1 MMENRSKKRNQNDF
15 EDVPMERNRI
25 RDIEIERRPRTA
37 RPVTTRNII
46 IASSIAVL
54 GIAAILVMIY
64 INKKPSSLLPRT
76 GDTAREVMPFDESG
90 AGLSGAGSTVGED
103 NIHIKRGRE
112 SYERGYYNDAATEF
126 KEVVESDAPNAVKAV
141 ALSYLGLIE
150 DKRGNLDAAVDYLKR
165 ALMYERGNPV
175 IYQRMALVLRH
186 KKDFEGAVD
195 YASKARGMNMQDP
208 DPLILLGNIYFETGN
223 YDGAIRMYQDA
234 LKIVPENA
242 RLLYNMASALY
253 KKGDD
258 FTAAEYYKRA
268 AGIDRIG
275 EVALKSY
282 IRLGV
287 IYIAQGVYDR
297 AEEFLRQAL
306 AIRPNDATAHY
317 NLGIAYLRQNK
328 NEEAL
333 QELSRAEEA
342 GGTDTAMLERLG
354 DAYFSI
360 NNLDRSMTVYQRIL
374 ALSDRNVRI
383 LSRIGEI
390 YYKMGDLE
398 RAYDAYSK
406 ITRMEPATEN
416 ARAAYLNMGNIL
428 DDEKRYNEAIEAYQK
443 ALAISPK
450 DDSAYFNLGVAYRHA
465 GRAEEAVR
473 SWKKAAA
480 LNTGSPSP
488 LLAIA
493 DMYYESGIYDQA
505 ELAYSD
511 VIARWPNLAEPHFKM
526 GSIYNKRNQTEYA
539 LNAFRRVVQ
548 LDNKSDL
555 ARRAYINIALIS
567 TRTRQDEDT
576 LESAENSVQKA
587 LLIAPGDAQ
596 GLLALGTIY
605 ARREMNDKAIDTFY
619 QAVKATDDPKITAE
633 AYNNIGKSYYKK
645 KDYRKALQ
653 AFSRGVEED
662 PENPEIRINRKT
674 ASQAYEAELARE
686 R

>member
-1 MMENRSKKRNQNDF
+1 MMDEKKKNRMQIDPEEF
-15 EDVPMERNRI
+15 PPEHNRI
-25 RDIEIERRPRTA
+25 RDIRKEERQRSSL
-37 RPVTTRNII
+37 PVNKKNII
-46 IASSIAVL
+46 MASVIAL
-54 GIAAILVMIY
+54 MGIAAILLIIY
-64 INKKPSSLLPRT
+64 INKKPSTTLPAIGET
-76 GDTAREVMPFDESG
+76 GRETLPFDDSG
-90 AGLSGAGSTVGED
+90 AGLSGPGSAAGED
-103 NIHIKRGRE
+103 NIHIKHGRE

-126 KEVVESDAPNAVKAV
+126 KEVVESAAPDRVKAV

-165 ALMYERGNPV
+165 ALNYDRENHV
-175 IYQRMALVLRH
+175 IYQRMALILRH
-186 KKDFEGAVD
+186 KKDFQGAVD
-195 YASKARGMNMQDP
+195 YASRAHSMDMKDP

-223 YDGAIRMYQDA
+223 YDAAIKMYQEA
-234 LKIVPENA
+234 LKMVPENA
-242 RLLYNMASALY
+242 RVLYNMAGALY

-282 IRLGV
+282 VRLGV

-297 AEEFLRQAL
+297 AEDFLKQAL
-306 AIRPNDATAHY
+306 AIRPGDAAAHY

-333 QELSRAEEA
+333 QELTQAEAA

-360 NNLDRSMTVYQRIL
+360 NNFDRSLGVYQRIL
-374 ALSDRNVRI
+374 ALSERNVRI

-428 DDEKRYNEAIEAYQK
+428 DDEKRYSEAVEAYQK

-450 DDSAYFNLGVAYRHA
+450 DDSAYFNLGVAYKHS
-465 GRAEEAVR
+465 GKAEEAVK
-473 SWKKAAA
+473 SWRKAAS
-480 LNTGSPSP
+480 LNPNNSSPF
-488 LLAIA
+488 LAIA

-526 GSIYNKRNQTEYA
+526 GSIYNKRNQPEYA
-539 LNAFRRVVQ
+539 LNAFKRVVQ
-548 LDNKSDL
+548 LDGKSDL

-567 TRTRQDEDT
+567 TRTKHDEDT
-576 LESAENSVQKA
+576 LEWAQNNVQKA

-605 ARREMNDKAIDTFY
+605 ARRDMHDKAIDTFY
-619 QAVKATDDPKITAE
+619 QAIKGTDDPKVIAE
-633 AYNNIGKSYYKK
+633 SYNSIGKSYYSKK
-645 KDYRKALQ
+645 EYKKSLQ

-662 PENPEIRINRKT
+662 PENPELRINRKT